1 MKVFT
6 NGCFDILHRG
16 HIELFNFCA
25 SLGEVTV
32 GLNSDESVRRLKGVS
47 RPINKVSD
55 RKIVLEALKAVN
67 KVIIFDEDTPLN
79 LIKILSPDIIVKG
92 GDYSADTVVGRE
104 ICEVRI
110 FQTIPG
116 YSSSEL
122 IRRIQH
128 N

>member
-1 MKVFT
+1 
-6 NGCFDILHRG
+6 L
-16 HIELFNFCA
+16 
-25 SLGEVTV
+25 
-32 GLNSDESVRRLKGVS
+32 
-47 RPINKVSD
+47 D
-55 RKIVLEALKAVN
+55 RKIVLEGLKAVT

-104 ICEVRI
+104 FCEVRI